1 MTPSSGYVLGE
12 WVTFLCLGFVPE
24 GDEMTL
30 KIRRHGEAEFTR
42 LTPLSSNPN
51 VFAENN
57 CVDSISTIFQATVQN
72 SWNNSDVACQVL
84 RTQDGQG
91 SAAEEEEVVLAG
103 SDTVPIQVIDSKW
116 SWLAVLGCF
125 CLFLVLGITCKYSF
139 CWSLFRYDYVSVTFA
154 DYILIC

>member
-12 WVTFLCLGFVPE
+12 RVTFLCLGFVPT

-51 VFAENN
+51 AFAGNN

-72 SWNNSDVACQVL
+72 SWNNSDVSCQVL

-91 SAAEEEEVVLAG
+91 SVAEEEGEEVLAA
-103 SDTVPIQVIDSKW
+103 SETVPIQVIDSKW
-116 SWLAVLGCF
+116 SWLAVLGC
-125 CLFLVLGITCKYSF
+125 LLVSCAGY
-139 CWSLFRYDYVSVTFA
+139 YM
-154 DYILIC
+154 

>member
-12 WVTFLCLGFVPE
+12 RVTFLCLGFVPK

-51 VFAENN
+51 AFAENN

-72 SWNNSDVACQVL
+72 SWNNSDVSCQVL

-91 SAAEEEEVVLAG
+91 SVAEEEEVLAA
-103 SDTVPIQVIDSKW
+103 SETVPIQVIDSKW
-116 SWLAVLGCF
+116 SWLAALGC
-125 CLFLVLGITCKYSF
+125 LLVSRAGY
-139 CWSLFRYDYVSVTFA
+139 YM
-154 DYILIC
+154 

>member
-12 WVTFLCLGFVPE
+12 RVTFLCLGFVPK

-51 VFAENN
+51 AFAENN

-72 SWNNSDVACQVL
+72 SWNNSDVSCQVL

-91 SAAEEEEVVLAG
+91 SVAEEEEVLAA
-103 SDTVPIQVIDSKW
+103 SETVPIQVIDSKW
-116 SWLAVLGCF
+116 SWLAALS
-125 CLFLVLGITCKYSF
+125 CLLVSRAGY
-139 CWSLFRYDYVSVTFA
+139 YM
-154 DYILIC
+154 